1 VITIPAHPERKASAR
16 EPGVEGPPRA
26 DRGIRRDPSTSL
38 RYARGER
45 IVLCCL
51 LAAACRT
58 APEAVGGSPNS
69 ASGAPSEVLSRFLD
83 AAEAEDFDTAYRM
96 MAGGLR
102 ARYTP
107 ERLKQDFGREPLAKE
122 KLARARAALKAT
134 PSVHDG
140 SVDFPIGDGK
150 AVRLVREDGVFRVMA
165 LE

>member
-1 VITIPAHPERKASAR
+1 MITIPAHPERKASVR

-51 LAAACRT
+51 LIAAACRT
-58 APEAVGGSPNS
+58 APETGSPNS

-83 AAEAEDFDTAYRM
+83 AAEAGDFDTAYRM

-107 ERLKQDFGREPLAKE
+107 ERLKQDFDREPLAKE

-134 PSVHDG
+134 PSVHGG